1 MAITVNTEQQ
11 TLTKKYQVENFTIFT
26 HPGQPPSITIV
37 YGEHRINNSGEI
49 LFKNGQIA
57 ALSVDKQKMIDWLP
71 ENNSYGLPT
80 FTGLYTG
87 LRALFENQFKI
98 NFSGQFPV

>member
-1 MAITVNTEQQ
+1 MAITVNSEQQ
-11 TLTKKYQVENFTIFT
+11 TLTKKYQVDSFTIFT
-26 HPGQPPSITIV
+26 HPNQPPTITIN

-57 ALSVDKQKMIDWLP
+57 SLNADKQKMIDWLP

-80 FTGLYTG
+80 FTGLYIG
-87 LRALFENQFKI
+87 LRALFEKKFI
-98 NFSGQFPV
+98 ENFSGQFPC